1 MNIYVND
8 QKLDA
13 SLDQEKT
20 LRDVYD
26 AVDRWS
32 RNQNH
37 YIMNL
42 MVDKQEV
49 APSRLD
55 SMSMEA
61 VERLDFTVAEHGQ
74 FIVAAVHELDRY
86 LDQVGSFLFGKEY
99 LNRDQLKD
107 LQEGYDWI
115 EQAVGSLA
123 GLLNLDL
130 ENLVVPL
137 PEGQVSA
144 PIAHTMNALKI
155 SLESLASSVENGK
168 DQKEELETV
177 LLHMRP
183 LKSMSMR
190 LALQLAAQSASPEE
204 LTEALEQF
212 EAKLPEFKQEVISI
226 NEDLQSGR
234 EGQALENLDSVI
246 ERLQGFMSCLFA
258 LEARCK
264 SFGMEE
270 IKADELGFDEAATT
284 MMELL
289 KDLSSALEE
298 NDITAA
304 GDILEYE
311 LTEKLDMI
319 QPFPSVLRNFVLAS
333 K

>member
-13 SLDQEKT
+13 SLNEEKT

-26 AVDRWS
+26 AVDQWT

-42 MVDKQEV
+42 LVDNQEV
-49 APSRLD
+49 APSRLE
-55 SMSMEA
+55 SMDLKS
-61 VERLDFTVAEHGQ
+61 VERMDFTVADHDH
-74 FIVAAVHELDRY
+74 FIVEAAHELDRY
-86 LDQVGSFLFGKEY
+86 LDQVGSFLFQKEY
-99 LNRDQLKD
+99 LTAQQMQD
-107 LQEGYDWI
+107 LREGYQWI
-115 EQAVGSLA
+115 DQAVESLA

-144 PIAHTMNALKI
+144 PIAHTMNALRL
-155 SLESLASSVENGK
+155 SMDSLATSVEQGK

-183 LKSMSMR
+183 IKSMSMR
-190 LALQLAAQSASPEE
+190 LALQLAAQSAGMEE
-204 LTEALEQF
+204 LAEALEQF
-212 EAKLPEFKQEVISI
+212 ESKLPQFKEEIVSI
-226 NEDLQSGR
+226 NEDFQSGR
-234 EGQALENLDSVI
+234 EAQALENLDSVV
-246 ERLQGFMSCLFA
+246 EKLQGFMSCLFA

-264 SFGMEE
+264 NAGMEE
-270 IKADELGFDEAATT
+270 AQSGDLTFSQAAADL
-284 MMELL
+284 MELL
-289 KDLSSALEE
+289 RDLSSALEE

-311 LTEKLDMI
+311 LTEKLDI
-319 QPFPSVLRNFVLAS
+319 IRPFPEVLRNFVVAS

>member
-1 MNIYVND
+1 
-8 QKLDA
+8 
-13 SLDQEKT
+13 
-20 LRDVYD
+20 
-26 AVDRWS
+26 
-32 RNQNH
+32 
-37 YIMNL
+37 
-42 MVDKQEV
+42 
-49 APSRLD
+49 
-55 SMSMEA
+55 MS
-61 VERLDFTVAEHGQ
+61 
-74 FIVAAVHELDRY
+74 
-86 LDQVGSFLFGKEY
+86 
-99 LNRDQLKD
+99 
-107 LQEGYDWI
+107 
-115 EQAVGSLA
+115 SLA

-155 SLESLASSVENGK
+155 SLDSLAASVKNGK
-168 DQKEELETV
+168 DQKEEMETV
-177 LLHMRP
+177 LLHLRP
-183 LKSMSMR
+183 IKSMSMR
-190 LALQLAAQSASPEE
+190 LALQLAAQSASMEE
-204 LTEALEQF
+204 LARALEQF
-212 EAKLPEFKQEVISI
+212 ESKLPDFKREIVGI

-234 EGQALENLDSVI
+234 EGQALENLDSVV

-264 SFGMEE
+264 SVGMEE
-270 IKADELGFDEAATT
+270 ATAGDLSFSQAATS

-304 GDILEYE
+304 GDIMEYE

-319 QPFPSVLRNFVLAS
+319 QPFPEALRNFVLAS